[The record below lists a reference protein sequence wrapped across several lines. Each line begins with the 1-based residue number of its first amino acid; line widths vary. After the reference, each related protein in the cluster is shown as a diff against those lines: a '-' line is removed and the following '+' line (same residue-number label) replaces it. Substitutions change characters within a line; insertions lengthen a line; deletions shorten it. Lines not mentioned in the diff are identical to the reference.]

1 MKHILS
7 LIPRLFKSTPEE
19 IQEAPRFEEW
29 YNQMFPKDTFN
40 PHMEEFGQT
49 ILQFKNEQK
58 AKLTNKN
65 VRLQKKSSYW

>member
-1 MKHILS
+1 MAEQY
-7 LIPRLFKSTPEE
+7 TPEE

-65 VRLQKKSSYW
+65 VRLQKNSLY